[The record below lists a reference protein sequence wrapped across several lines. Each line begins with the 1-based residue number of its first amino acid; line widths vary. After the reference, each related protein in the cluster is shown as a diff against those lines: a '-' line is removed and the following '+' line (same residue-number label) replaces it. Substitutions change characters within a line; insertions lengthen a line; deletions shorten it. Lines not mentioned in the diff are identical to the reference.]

1 MLVCIDAA
9 AAAAAA
15 AAWDIPSISK
25 FEHKFP
31 AIEGKHLWLQGN
43 AYTCFVTKKY
53 VKNLVYSTRLFF
65 FAIFIV

>member
-25 FEHKFP
+25 FEHRLPKINEIKITITYIR
-31 AIEGKHLWLQGN
+31 A
-43 AYTCFVTKKY
+43 KK
-53 VKNLVYSTRLFF
+53 N
-65 FAIFIV
+65 IPE

>member
-31 AIEGKHLWLQGN
+31 AIKVIHYGLHE
-43 AYTCFVTKKY
+43 AA
-53 VKNLVYSTRLFF
+53 NL
-65 FAIFIV
+65 

>member
-31 AIEGKHLWLQGN
+31 AIESKH
-43 AYTCFVTKKY
+43 
-53 VKNLVYSTRLFF
+53 
-65 FAIFIV
+65 